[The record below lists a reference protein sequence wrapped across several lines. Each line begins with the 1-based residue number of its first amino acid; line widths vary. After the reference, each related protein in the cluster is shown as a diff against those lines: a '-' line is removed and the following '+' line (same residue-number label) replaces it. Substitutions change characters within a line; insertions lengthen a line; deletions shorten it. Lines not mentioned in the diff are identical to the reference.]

1 MTNRKVLGYVRSS
14 AEQELQ
20 DGRINVIV
28 WAEKSFNADTPVYIE
43 SNSEV
48 TTPIAD
54 GGVLAELNR
63 RLAIETQNHIPGRP
77 YPPGTQALFNVRAT
91 VKAMEDALVKIVGLN
106 GHDYMD
112 GGIAAMRRVANTA
125 LSACRGEAATP
136 AKGGDTLAQ
145 FIAEQRPLSPE
156 LASLPLDTMLDGQPA
171 TPAGHTTDRDGSIV
185 PGSAYEGVEYDNEP
199 LTTPACGGDDSASYW
214 VAEREGI
221 IEFGMSTD
229 DANDGGASREEVNDW
244 INDQHAPGTYRL
256 RRLAST
262 GSAPAT
268 SSWRPIESAPMDGT
282 WILLR
287 GRSAVEQSMI
297 PVVAAFSPVG
307 SGCVG
312 WFDSGS
318 FRHVESLA
326 VEWQPLPAAPT
337 PEPKDG

>member
-1 MTNRKVLGYVRSS
+1 MNNLDS
-14 AEQELQ
+14 ALVEM
-20 DGRINVIV
+20 
-28 WAEKSFNADTPVYIE
+28 
-43 SNSEV
+43 
-48 TTPIAD
+48 
-54 GGVLAELNR
+54 AELLATWRREIAEAGPLNKR
-63 RLAIETQNHIPGRP
+63 DLRPSRFADDLDTLRTRLAGNAH
-77 YPPGTQALFNVRAT
+77 
-91 VKAMEDALVKIVGLN
+91 
-106 GHDYMD
+106 
-112 GGIAAMRRVANTA
+112 GIANHGDERASKETLVQCDCGCGR
-125 LSACRGEAATP
+125 SCCACCGTDL
-136 AKGGDTLAQ
+136 G
-145 FIAEQRPLSPE
+145 FIAE
-156 LASLPLDTMLDGQPA
+156 QPA
-171 TPAGHTTDRDGSIV
+171 TPAG
-185 PGSAYEGVEYDNEP
+185 
-199 LTTPACGGDDSASYW
+199 GGDDSASYW